1 MLNRSLLA
9 AAMLLA
15 GLVFSLPSEAESI
28 SDYVGNL
35 EAGGA
40 SSLNVLSWAN
50 VYATVGWQHIQPTGQ
65 SGSLASSIPF
75 AGTVINQDDPK
86 SALAADS
93 SDTPD
98 LSVGYFFTPHI
109 AAELSAG
116 LPTKLDLQGKG
127 DMSYLGTVGSA
138 HIFAPTLMLKYFFNE
153 PEGLLNESS
162 SLISL
167 PYGLRPF
174 LGIGVS
180 HVSFSDAKFGNAALL
195 GDHTMSIRDA
205 WEPVFA
211 LGATYTLSEHW
222 FVMASVS
229 YMPLHPVATINANEQ
244 MAIGSVHTQTTTR
257 LHINPIVS
265 QLSIGYK
272 F

>member
-1 MLNRSLLA
+1 MLNRSHITA
-9 AAMLLA
+9 AVLMASF
-15 GLVFSLPSEAESI
+15 VFSLPSHAESAA
-28 SDYVGNL
+28 DYVGNL

-40 SSLNVLSWAN
+40 SSLNAPSWAN
-50 VYATVGWQHIQPTGQ
+50 VYATAGWQHMQPTGQ
-65 SGSLASSIPF
+65 SSSLTTMIPF
-75 AGTVINQDDPK
+75 AGTVFTQVDPK
-86 SALAADS
+86 SALAAGS

-116 LPTKLDLQGKG
+116 LPAKFDLQGKG
-127 DMSYLGTVGSA
+127 DMSSLGTVASA
-138 HIFAPTLMLKYFFNE
+138 HVFAPTLMFKYFFNE
-153 PEGLLNESS
+153 PDGLLDESS

-180 HVSFSDAKFGNAALL
+180 HVSFSDAKFANAALS
-195 GDHTMSIRDA
+195 GDHTMSIRGA

-211 LGATYTLSEHW
+211 LGASYTLSDHW

-229 YMPLHPVATINANEQ
+229 YMPLHPVATVNADEQ
-244 MAIGSVHTQTTTR
+244 TPIGSARTQTTTR